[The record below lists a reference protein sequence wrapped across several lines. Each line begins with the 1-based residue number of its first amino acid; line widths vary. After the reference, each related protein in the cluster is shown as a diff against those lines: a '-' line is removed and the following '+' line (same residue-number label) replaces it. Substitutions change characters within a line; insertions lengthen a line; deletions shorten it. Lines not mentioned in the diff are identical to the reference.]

1 MSEKPKENIQDQ
13 SATNLSVQVE
23 KDDTKA
29 EIVEVWED
37 NFEEE
42 MEKISDLLRVYNYVA
57 MDTEFPGICIQGE
70 TITGYN
76 LIRSNVD
83 ALKLIQVGISLSDE
97 QGNSPPVSTW
107 QFNLKFDLKAD
118 QSSPESI
125 DMLKEAGINFD
136 ELAEKGIEPL
146 HFADVVFSSGLLLN
160 EDVKWITF
168 HGAFDFAYLIKVVS
182 NTALP
187 GTQEKFNT
195 TLKLYFPSV
204 YDIKIIM
211 KEVNELRSGSLSKLA
226 RDLELKR
233 IGTMHQAGSDSE
245 LTLRCFFKLKEYYFK
260 NGIQERLCNKVFGLN
275 FDFPATAAPE
285 VRMRPSNNQIDGQG
299 ANIGIY
305 QPIHTPTSMSFYGYN
320 TAADVSGN
328 MYYLEY
334 PTPPM
339 IYPSTT
345 SPWVGRVHEYPHN
358 Y

>member
-1 MSEKPKENIQDQ
+1 MSEKPKENTQDL
-13 SATNLSVQVE
+13 SAANLSVQVE
-23 KDDTKA
+23 KDEAKT

-42 MEKISDLLRVYNYVA
+42 MEKISELLRDYNFVA

-70 TITGYN
+70 AYTGYN

-83 ALKLIQVGISLSDE
+83 ALKLIQVGISLSNE
-97 QGNSPPVSTW
+97 SGVSPSVSTW
-107 QFNLKFDLKAD
+107 QFNLKFDLKVD

-187 GTQEKFNT
+187 TNQDKFNT

-260 NGIQERLCNKVFGLN
+260 NGIQEKLCNKVFGLN
-275 FDFPATAAPE
+275 LDYPPANTTE
-285 VRMRPSNNQIDGQG
+285 VRMRPINNQMDGQNPG
-299 ANIGIY
+299 MNLY
-305 QPIHTPTSMSFYGYN
+305 QPIHAPSTMNFYGYN

-328 MYYLEY
+328 MYYLED

-339 IYPSTT
+339 IYPSST